1 MSVLRFQT
9 NVPVEV
15 ALAYSDGKEV
25 EGQYGPQYMFS
36 LAAAPNGEKTMY
48 VPPIVASRI
57 AELRIGKGELFAI
70 CKAELKNG
78 NRRGIEW
85 QVKRVD
91 PDPRCQ
97 DGADNPLPARP
108 EPPVPPSAKV
118 NGTAAPVRNTG
129 ADPGNGQSTTKPGNG
144 NGTVNGHAAVNGIP
158 YWDPKTEWLR
168 CAEDAIDALVT
179 VRNHAAAKGLPVQF
193 TGEDLRQVAATLYI
207 DRGKDRRCPNGGLR

>member
-25 EGQYGPQYMFS
+25 EGNYGPQVMFS
-36 LAAAPNGEKTMY
+36 LATAPNGEQTMY
-48 VPPIVASRI
+48 VPPIVANRI
-57 AELRIGKGELFAI
+57 AELHIGKGELFEV

-78 NRRGIEW
+78 NRRGMEW

-91 PDPRCQ
+91 SNPRWQ
-97 DGADNPLPARP
+97 EPAPANPRP
-108 EPPVPPSAKV
+108 EPLAPSPAKV
-118 NGTAAPVRNTG
+118 NGAAAPVQG
-129 ADPGNGQSTTKPGNG
+129 PGSDPGNGQSTTKPANGNG
-144 NGTVNGHAAVNGIP
+144 NGTGNGHAAVNGIP

-168 CAEDAIDALVT
+168 CADDAIDALVT
-179 VRNHAAAKGLPVQF
+179 ARDHAASKGLPVQF